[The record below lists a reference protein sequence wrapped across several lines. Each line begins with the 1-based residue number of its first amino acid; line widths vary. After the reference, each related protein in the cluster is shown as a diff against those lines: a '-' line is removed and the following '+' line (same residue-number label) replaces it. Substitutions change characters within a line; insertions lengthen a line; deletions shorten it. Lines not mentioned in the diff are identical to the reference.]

1 MGAWFYMTAV
11 GNFVAGKIG
20 EATGG
25 HDGEMSKEGL
35 LQIYDL
41 FGWIAVGIGVA
52 VLAVSPFIKRLMH
65 LDKLEDAEELAGYK
79 EVGGDR
85 GQDAG
90 LFPDRETKPGLDKI

>member
-1 MGAWFYMTAV
+1 MDKA
-11 GNFVAGKIG
+11 
-20 EATGG
+20 
-25 HDGEMSKEGL
+25 GL
-35 LQIYDL
+35 LSIYDL

-65 LDKLEDAEELAGYK
+65 LDKLEDADELAGYK

-90 LFPDRETKPGLDKI
+90 MFPNRETTPDGPTQQTGGSGPNPGKR